1 MLPIAALALSPP
13 RWPKPRLETMAAII
27 GTEPVASPAAREA
40 EAFEARLELL
50 GASHSAEER
59 ERLGQAL
66 STARSRYGNL
76 RTADG
81 EPWLERS
88 LGTAAI
94 VAGLKLDA
102 ESVRAAVLLGVP
114 MVPGFDAAAFAESC
128 GSDVAQIVVGATRM
142 GAIRAAAD
150 MAAKEERALQAE
162 NLRKMLLAMVEDIR
176 VVLIKLAERTQ
187 ALRFLV
193 GQKAASSDVRAR
205 TARETLDLFAP
216 LANRLGVWQLKWEL
230 EDLSLRAL
238 EPEAYERIVRL
249 LDERRLDRQHYIE
262 SVQAKLRS
270 ELAGAGLKAEVSG
283 RAKHIYSIWNKMR
296 RKQSGIE
303 SLYDIR
309 AVRILVDEVK
319 DCYAALGVVHNLWTP
334 VPREFDDY
342 IAKPKANDYRSL
354 HTAVIGPEGQPLEVQ
369 IRTWAMHQQSEY
381 GVAAHWRYKEGVH
394 TGRRDPGYDE
404 KIAWLR
410 QVLDWKDAVADAG
423 EWLQQFK
430 SSLFTETIYVLTP
443 QGKVVDLPRGAT
455 PVDFAYAVHTS
466 LGHRCRGA
474 RVDGAMVPLNHIL
487 ASGQRVEILTVKQG
501 APSRDWLNPE
511 LGYVHSHRARA
522 KVRQWFKAQQVEET
536 IAHGRSMVE
545 RERARAG
552 MAALKLDAVAAEA
565 GYARIDGF
573 FAAVARAEINLRAVQ
588 NAIRAVG
595 KPGAAPLTAEEPVV
609 ARQSKAAGAGSGI
622 LIVGVDRL
630 MTGLA
635 RCCKPAPPDPI
646 VGFVTRG
653 KGVSIHRQSCS
664 NVARMRERQPE
675 RLITA
680 DWGAPRD
687 EVFPVDVVVEAMDRQ
702 GLLRDISEVFSR
714 EKINVTAVN
723 TLSKN
728 LQARMGFTLEVRGLA
743 DLKRALALV
752 REVPGVLA
760 ASRR

>member
-1 MLPIAALALSPP
+1 MVAVVRAAPAKSSSLSNPEALAAWLDQVGGAYS
-13 RWPKPRLETMAAII
+13 AI
-27 GTEPVASPAAREA
+27 
-40 EAFEARLELL
+40 
-50 GASHSAEER
+50 ER
-59 ERLGQAL
+59 ADFAKAVEFV
-66 STARSRYGNL
+66 RSRYGDL
-76 RTADG
+76 RTSDS
-81 EPWLERS
+81 EPWLDRA

-94 VAGLKLDA
+94 VASLRLDA
-102 ESVRAAVLLGVP
+102 ESVRAAVLMGLPDLTGFDTDALAESFGVP
-114 MVPGFDAAAFAESC
+114 
-128 GSDVAQIVVGATRM
+128 VAQVVVGVARM
-142 GAIRAAAD
+142 GAIRATQEGVG
-150 MAAKEERALQAE
+150 KEERDAQAE

-187 ALRFLV
+187 ALRFLI
-193 GQKAASSDVRAR
+193 GSEHADDQREQA
-205 TARETLDLFAP
+205 ARETLDLFAP

-238 EPEAYERIVRL
+238 EPEAYQRIARL

-262 SVQAKLRS
+262 SVQTTLKR
-270 ELAGAGLKAEVSG
+270 ELAAAGVRADVSG

-296 RKQSGIE
+296 RKGSGIE

-309 AVRILVDEVK
+309 AVRILVEEVK
-319 DCYAALGVVHNLWTP
+319 DCYAALGVVHNLWSP
-334 VPREFDDY
+334 VAREFDDY

-354 HTAVIGPEGQPLEVQ
+354 HTAVIGPEGKPLEVQ
-369 IRTWAMHQQSEY
+369 IRTHDMHRQSEY
-381 GVAAHWRYKEGVH
+381 GVAAHWRYKEAAH
-394 TGRRDPGYDE
+394 AGRRDPGYEE

-430 SSLFTETIYVLTP
+430 SSLFTDTIYVLTP

-474 RVDGAMVPLNHIL
+474 RVDGAMVPLDHKL
-487 ASGQRVEILTVKQG
+487 SSGQRVEIVTVKQG
-501 APSRDWLNPE
+501 GPSRDWLNPE
-511 LGYVHSHRARA
+511 LGYVVSHRARA

-536 IAHGRSMVE
+536 IANGRAVVE
-545 RERARAG
+545 RELARAG
-552 MAALKLDAVAAEA
+552 ASALKLEALAAEA
-565 GYARIDGF
+565 GFAKLEEF
-573 FAAVARAEINLRAVQ
+573 FAAVARAEVNLRHLQ
-588 NAIRAVG
+588 NAIRTAGHPDEAQLAPPGDEAV
-595 KPGAAPLTAEEPVV
+595 PL
-609 ARQSKAAGAGSGI
+609 RKSKAAGAGSGI

-653 KGVSIHRQSCS
+653 KGISIHRQSCV
-664 NVARMRERQPE
+664 NVARMKERQPE

-680 DWGAPRD
+680 DWGKARD

-702 GLLRDISEVFSR
+702 GLLRDVSEVFSR

-728 LQARMGFTLEVRGLA
+728 LQARMAFTLEVRGLA
-743 DLKRALALV
+743 DLKRALLLV
-752 REVPGVLA
+752 RDVPGVLSA
-760 ASRR
+760 ARR